1 MNNTF
6 FPLLFALLLL
16 GVLAI
21 HQPAHS
27 QSITPIGS
35 ENTLEIATW
44 NIEWFGSTSQQPSND
59 ALQLSN
65 ARKVIAESDID
76 FWGVQ
81 EISSTTAFDDLLSAL
96 GSNYDG
102 VLATNSGAQRV
113 GYIYNT
119 DVIRVRQVRHILESS
134 EFEFAFRPPLQME
147 VDVMLADTTVIM
159 TFIVVHMKAFADQDG
174 YERRQAAASR
184 LKNHIDFTTLSSKP
198 VVVLGDFNDELT
210 NSIYR
215 SETTPYDNFL
225 ADTDNYTFLSYPLE
239 MDGFGSFCSGS
250 SCTTQSSIVDHI
262 LITDE
267 LFAEVDIAQPAGVL
281 EQAPEVINAYGAST
295 SDHLPVYAR
304 FTFNGGVAS
313 SNEPEDIPQAFDIQ
327 PPFPNPLTSS
337 ATLSYSLDTPS
348 HVRLEIYDLMGRKV
362 WFENQ
367 GYVQSGTH
375 QRLVDL
381 SNQASGTY
389 YLRVSINE
397 TMSSFPLIRAGN

>member
-1 MNNTF
+1 MW
-6 FPLLFALLLL
+6 
-16 GVLAI
+16 AI

-174 YERRQAAASR
+174 YERRQAAAIR

-225 ADTDNYTFLSYPLE
+225 ADTENYTFLSYPLE

-381 SNQASGTY
+381 SNLASGTY
-389 YLRVSINE
+389 YLRVTINE
-397 TMSSFPLIRAGN
+397 TMSSFPLILAGN